1 MTNLITGANI
11 LSRNL
16 LYETDE
22 KNLKNSTY
30 DLTIDDDFVVTER
43 DGRHTDVVNLLI
55 EHGASVNFKNSEGN
69 TPMHKAVK
77 GGHIKCT
84 TILLNAGVNPRIK
97 NDEEKNPVDLAREE
111 GHLEVINFLEGNIN

>member
-1 MTNLITGANI
+1 M
-11 LSRNL
+11 
-16 LYETDE
+16 LYEADE

-43 DGRHTDVVNLLI
+43 DSRHTDVVNLLI

-69 TPMHKAVK
+69 TTMHKAVK
-77 GGHIKCT
+77 GDHIKCT

-111 GHLEVINFLEGNIN
+111 GHLDVINF